1 MATHPG
7 HLRRAVAPLQGS
19 ALAVYFVLLPYVVVT
34 KWHRT
39 QRQDDG
45 ALVRVLLVAL
55 AAFWLVFFCQFV
67 RDVWRLRRGAS
78 VGTGGS
84 AWLAGALV
92 TLLSL
97 LLPTSAGA
105 LTSATATPH
114 TSLVGAR
121 AFAPPAPEGAPRRT
135 PAPSMVGVLPLAL
148 MAKRRSDLI
157 RQQQFSDG
165 DYDVDESI
173 QLLRSLD
180 PTLLRH
186 VRQLIG
192 DRRDGVIEVPHEVQ
206 SPPTGPDVVDAYV
219 ACALASSPRGTLVSF
234 AREGGTLAIHP
245 TWNPNDVI
253 EATVALH
260 DVKLAFA
267 DNENVLLRALATRSV
282 RNSVVIYLGD
292 RRELDEELIACAI
305 TLTPYVEQPRV
316 VPTSSWSTVATQPRR
331 GGVLVELLRAE
342 PHLVGLVEP
351 LTPTLRRRGVEMLA
365 YLAMH
370 RHEPVTGDRLRSRV
384 LTHADVDASMRT
396 LANTASV
403 VRRSAGS
410 DDRGPRLHAVTSS
423 GLYVTHG
430 ITSDVE
436 VFTTLVA
443 RARQLT
449 NADAAPLAH
458 QALAMVKGE
467 PLASALR
474 GFEWFLAE
482 GFGARLARDGEWA
495 ALALHHDALANGRY
509 EMAFWALRQGLLI
522 DPYSDVLLEARARVP
537 RLREFSD
544 DEERSA
550 SRTGDGARSAA
561 MSWSLSGFTNHVTT

>member
-260 DVKLAFA
+260 DVKLVFA

-292 RRELDEELIACAI
+292 RANSTRSSSRA
-305 TLTPYVEQPRV
+305 RSRSRR
-316 VPTSSWSTVATQPRR
+316 TSSSHAWCRPPRGRPSATQPRR

-370 RHEPVTGDRLRSRV
+370 RHEPVTGDRLRTPRP
-384 LTHADVDASMRT
+384 DPRRRRRVDAHPRQYRERGATKRRIRRRGS
-396 LANTASV
+396 ATA
-403 VRRSAGS
+403 
-410 DDRGPRLHAVTSS
+410 RGHVLGPLRDPRH
-423 GLYVTHG
+423 
-430 ITSDVE
+430 
-436 VFTTLVA
+436 
-443 RARQLT
+443 
-449 NADAAPLAH
+449 H
-458 QALAMVKGE
+458 Q
-467 PLASALR
+467 
-474 GFEWFLAE
+474 
-482 GFGARLARDGEWA
+482 
-495 ALALHHDALANGRY
+495 
-509 EMAFWALRQGLLI
+509 
-522 DPYSDVLLEARARVP
+522 
-537 RLREFSD
+537 
-544 DEERSA
+544 
-550 SRTGDGARSAA
+550 
-561 MSWSLSGFTNHVTT
+561 